1 MGLIFRAGRGRKTL
15 CAQSVFPATIDF
27 YSTWPWGNSQWRPAP
42 APPTWGGRNRPYF
55 RLGHGR
61 KQLRARLDI
70 FFDLAVVGGRR
81 ARVPEATGV
90 DLFRVWRGRRG
101 GSLQCS
107 RPLKE
112 PAERGGRTSEATGI
126 DLFDLAVGRRRRDAQ
141 RNGLGDARRM
151 SPLKGRTARCF

>member
-1 MGLIFRAGRGRKTL
+1 MGLIFRAGCGRKTL

-70 FFDLAVVGGRR
+70 FRLGRGGRR
-81 ARVPEATGV
+81 ARVPEATGI

-101 GSLQCS
+101 GSLQRS

-112 PAERGGRTSEATGI
+112 PAERGGRTSEATGT
-126 DLFDLAVGRRRRDAQ
+126 DLFDLAVGRR
-141 RNGLGDARRM
+141 GGP
-151 SPLKGRTARCF
+151 PLKGRTEEWLSATPTE

>member
-1 MGLIFRAGRGRKTL
+1 VGGKHCVRNRFFRRQLIFIRLGRGEIPNG
-15 CAQSVFPATIDF
+15 AQHRHHPPHPPGEAGIDLIFGSATGGSSYVRGWIF
-27 YSTWPWGNSQWRPAP
+27 FSTWPWW
-42 APPTWGGRNRPYF
+42 
-55 RLGHGR
+55 
-61 KQLRARLDI
+61 
-70 FFDLAVVGGRR
+70 VGGRR

-141 RNGLGDARRM
+141 RNGLGDAHRM